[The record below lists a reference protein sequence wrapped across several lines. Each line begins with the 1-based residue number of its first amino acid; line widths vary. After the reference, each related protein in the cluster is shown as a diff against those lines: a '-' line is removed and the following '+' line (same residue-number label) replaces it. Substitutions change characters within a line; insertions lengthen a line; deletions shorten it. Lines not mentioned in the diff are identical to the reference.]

1 MSKKRIKILLCFFSV
16 VVLWRC
22 KDPYIS
28 PYKSPVTGYLVVE
41 GYISG
46 NTATQF
52 TLSHSISLPGD
63 STIPTED
70 GATVQVEG
78 NDNMVYPL
86 AGQGNGVYSSVD
98 TLLLNPQVQYRLRI
112 GRSNGEQY
120 LSNFVQYKPTPPFD
134 SVSWVNTDGSV
145 QIYANTHDPSNNTRY
160 YQWEYYQTW
169 EYHSAEQSLYIYE
182 PGPPPQLGYR
192 PDSLQIYTCYQNLNS
207 SNLLLGN
214 TTKLAQD
221 VVYEAPLVLIPPNSV
236 QISVLYTILVKQYA
250 LTADGYNFLSIMQKN
265 TESLGSIFDVQPSG
279 TVSNIQCLTNPKE
292 EVIGWISAGTVQQ
305 QRIWIARGQVNSN
318 YNYEC
323 QRLDTI
329 LPNDSASIVNNFG
342 PEGPF
347 TPIFY
352 VGPPPPPGKK
362 VGWDSNFSGCVDCRM
377 QGGTTTKPSYWIY

>member
-86 AGQGNGVYSSVD
+86 AGQGNGGDSSVD

-120 LSNFVQYKPTPPFD
+120 LSSFVQYKVTPAFD
-134 SVSWVNTDGSV
+134 
-145 QIYANTHDPSNNTRY
+145 
-160 YQWEYYQTW
+160 
-169 EYHSAEQSLYIYE
+169 
-182 PGPPPQLGYR
+182 
-192 PDSLQIYTCYQNLNS
+192 
-207 SNLLLGN
+207 
-214 TTKLAQD
+214 
-221 VVYEAPLVLIPPNSV
+221 
-236 QISVLYTILVKQYA
+236 
-250 LTADGYNFLSIMQKN
+250 
-265 TESLGSIFDVQPSG
+265 
-279 TVSNIQCLTNPKE
+279 
-292 EVIGWISAGTVQQ
+292 
-305 QRIWIARGQVNSN
+305 
-318 YNYEC
+318 
-323 QRLDTI
+323 
-329 LPNDSASIVNNFG
+329 
-342 PEGPF
+342 
-347 TPIFY
+347 
-352 VGPPPPPGKK
+352 
-362 VGWDSNFSGCVDCRM
+362 
-377 QGGTTTKPSYWIY
+377 